1 MAAETKGVYNLRLEM
16 PWMRVMKVIHKYLGF
31 LPNQGLGSIA
41 HPHPIKLGVVIWHA
55 LAKEMWAEVTYGGL

>member
-1 MAAETKGVYNLRLEM
+1 
-16 PWMRVMKVIHKYLGF
+16 MRVMKVIHKYLGF
-31 LPNQGLGSIA
+31 LPLPNQGLGSIA